1 MGVSKDLNVG
11 IVCVLELDA
20 AVLSIFDH
28 VTRGGGG
35 LRLQDWA
42 PHCGVRAITAQRGS
56 PQQAFLCSPF
66 HPHNQL
72 LTKES

>member
-1 MGVSKDLNVG
+1 MRGFGCRAVGVGHRWFFWLA
-11 IVCVLELDA
+11 LDEA
-20 AVLSIFDH
+20 HCA
-28 VTRGGGG
+28 G